1 MNADEMFEELGTNKI
16 DNIDFCVY
24 EGKNVK
30 SNRILFNKVGKSIIF
45 EGFNAFGMQELQA
58 INKKCEELGWLDK
71 NIKELR

>member
-1 MNADEMFEELGTNKI
+1 MNADEMFEKLGTNKI

-45 EGFNAFGMQELQA
+45 EGFNVLDMQELQA
-58 INKKCEELGWLDK
+58 INKKCEELGWIDK

>member
-1 MNADEMFEELGTNKI
+1 MNADEMFEKLGTNKI

-30 SNRILFNKVGKSIIF
+30 SNRILFNKVRKSIIF

-58 INKKCEELGWLDK
+58 IYKKCEELAWIDK